1 MKDFGPGTERKA
13 LGIIETQGRAPL
25 IEAVD
30 TAIKAAQADILASYF
45 VGGGCNAVTLVGDV
59 GSLRAALDAARA
71 LMDSRGIIGITHL
84 IPRLA
89 EQVWPLAAPAAAPS
103 PENDAKARKVKAE
116 REKRNGTARY

>member
-1 MKDFGPGTERKA
+1 MKDFGPGAQRKA

-30 TAIKAAQADILASYF
+30 GAIKSAQVDILASYF

-59 GSLRAALDAARA
+59 GSLRAALDAAQA
-71 LMDSRGIIGITHL
+71 LMDTKGIDGITHL

-89 EQVWPLAAPAAAPS
+89 EQAWPLVAPA
-103 PENDAKARKVKAE
+103 EARKPETKT
-116 REKRNGTARY
+116 EKWNGTA